1 MAYVT
6 QHCPCGLQW
15 RREDSSSTSTLHIW
29 ARKAAP
35 WLDTSR
41 YTIQVDQSHVS
52 IKVLV
57 LTDLYPLIQCG
68 LRCPPFTDGGPP
80 TLIYGTGPWTGDNIC
95 TALEFFFQSN
105 AYHPQATCDKCG
117 HSGSV
122 PISLRVDYV
131 STVQS
136 IPGQTSVDPRRE
148 EERGHGAILDT
159 SLEAESE
166 KWPCTGVQTPP
177 EADSAPVASM
187 VHQPPSSRGSD
198 NGRLETGSPSGD
210 DPGHRESGSHH
221 HDHKPSHRRIVHFC
235 EGCLQ
240 RGESECESD
249 HRHNRHHIEAMEFL
263 ESAGVFQGR
272 TIPLGATINHPVSPL
287 EFQRI
292 LARMALRKACGVD
305 GVPAE
310 ILKHSPESFQ
320 ENLRHLIN
328 MIFASEFKLPKET
341 LLSKV
346 VLLYKKGDPSLLGN
360 YRPIALLTSTYQL
373 MNLLLAGRLQD
384 LAERNRVFE
393 SSQYGF
399 RWLHRVTDS
408 VQKQQLLLKFA
419 MAGDGTLIRVDLD
432 YANAFN
438 SAGHACL
445 WAILEKFGVPDI
457 DLLKNFYDLASMR
470 LHVGAHETADI
481 FMDTGTAQGSALSP
495 LLFILFINALLRLF
509 DKSGL
514 QHGVDRA
521 PQFNH
526 LAFAD
531 DLSLYLNSEANANR
545 LLEKVLQFERWS
557 GLRLALSKSLITGI
571 LHGKGA
577 TRKASAKKVAT
588 AREFGGGVVV
598 ISRAFFES
606 FFSRRKLTMD
616 AGFLKTSK
624 ICINKNKIFFFF
636 RRSKR
641 QRNF

>member
-1 MAYVT
+1 
-6 QHCPCGLQW
+6 
-15 RREDSSSTSTLHIW
+15 
-29 ARKAAP
+29 
-35 WLDTSR
+35 
-41 YTIQVDQSHVS
+41 
-52 IKVLV
+52 
-57 LTDLYPLIQCG
+57 
-68 LRCPPFTDGGPP
+68 
-80 TLIYGTGPWTGDNIC
+80 
-95 TALEFFFQSN
+95 
-105 AYHPQATCDKCG
+105 
-117 HSGSV
+117 
-122 PISLRVDYV
+122 
-131 STVQS
+131 
-136 IPGQTSVDPRRE
+136 
-148 EERGHGAILDT
+148 
-159 SLEAESE
+159 
-166 KWPCTGVQTPP
+166 
-177 EADSAPVASM
+177 
-187 VHQPPSSRGSD
+187 
-198 NGRLETGSPSGD
+198 
-210 DPGHRESGSHH
+210 
-221 HDHKPSHRRIVHFC
+221 
-235 EGCLQ
+235 
-240 RGESECESD
+240 
-249 HRHNRHHIEAMEFL
+249 MEFL

-320 ENLRHLIN
+320 ENLKHLIN

-384 LAERNRVFE
+384 LAERNGVFE

-495 LLFILFINALLRLF
+495 LLFILFINALLRFF
-509 DKSGL
+509 DKSEL
-514 QHGVDRA
+514 QHGVDWT

-531 DLSLYLNSEANANR
+531 DLSLYLNSEANANC
-545 LLEKVLQFERWS
+545 LLEEVLQFEHWS
-557 GLRLALSKSLITGI
+557 GLRLALSKSAFPCMIPVTNRLS
-571 LHGKGA
+571 LESCME
-577 TRKASAKKVAT
+577 KARHAGHLLWHAMV
-588 AREFGGGVVV
+588 GGG
-598 ISRAFFES
+598 
-606 FFSRRKLTMD
+606 L
-616 AGFLKTSK
+616 
-624 ICINKNKIFFFF
+624 
-636 RRSKR
+636 
-641 QRNF
+641 RNRHGYIHAIVY